1 MTSGKSNLV
10 TVAVE
15 LKHETE
21 EGNSEKGAYLIF
33 DGEKEVW
40 IPKSQC
46 ELTAVE
52 GKGTLFDLEL
62 SEWLAKDKGL
72 I

>member
-1 MTSGKSNLV
+1 MTTGKSNLV
-10 TVAVE
+10 TIAVE
-15 LKHETE
+15 LKHETN
-21 EGNSEKGAYLIF
+21 EGDPKSGAFLIF
-33 DGEKEVW
+33 DGENEVW

-46 ELTAVE
+46 ELTVVK

-62 SEWLAKDKGL
+62 PEWLAKDKGL